1 MTFRKYAPYIDHII
15 DSIKD
20 IEESINGL
28 NENDFKNKK
37 DVKDS
42 NIRRIEV
49 IGEAVKNISN
59 ELKDKYPEIEWK
71 KIAGTRDKL
80 MHHYFGVDLNL
91 LWKIIVED
99 IPILKDQI
107 QKVKDDLERKEKKK
121 GQLFFVRRQIF
132 IWGFNSRNMGLPKVS
147 IIILNW
153 NGEDEGMTENY

>member
-121 GQLFFVRRQIF
+121 G
-132 IWGFNSRNMGLPKVS
+132 
-147 IIILNW
+147 
-153 NGEDEGMTENY
+153 